1 MFASQYDTMKMIT
14 GVSKMSCDGVI
25 QYLEEIK
32 IPIQIKDRHTCLDLN
47 DRDMYILKR
56 GIVKVSLI
64 MQDEREFNI
73 TFLQGPD
80 VVSLYCDCL
89 TQFRDCHPK
98 IRVESEQAEFY
109 CISKDKFY
117 ERTKEDAKLQH
128 YVNTYYRKRLKHA
141 VTREQV
147 MIMNSKAGAVCSW
160 LYRLASLFGIQ
171 TQKGIFID
179 LQVTNED
186 IANFCGITTRNSVNR
201 VIRGLKEK
209 NVIQVINKRI
219 VVLDMDYLKQYTE

>member
-1 MFASQYDTMKMIT
+1 MKLIT
-14 GVSKMSCDGVI
+14 GVSKMCCDGVI
-25 QYLEEIK
+25 RYLEEIK
-32 IPIQIKDRHTCLDLN
+32 IPVQIKDRHTCLDLN
-47 DRDMYILKR
+47 DRDMYILKK

-73 TFLQGPD
+73 TYLQGPD

-89 TQFRDCHPK
+89 TQFRNCHPK

-109 CISKDKFY
+109 CISKEKFY
-117 ERTKEDAKLQH
+117 ERTKKDANLQH
-128 YVNTYYRKRLKHA
+128 YVNTYYRKRLKLA

-147 MIMNSKAGAVCSW
+147 MIMNSKTGAVCSW

-209 NVIQVINKRI
+209 HIIQVKNNRI
-219 VVLDMDYLKQYTE
+219 IVLDMDYLKQFTK

>member
-1 MFASQYDTMKMIT
+1 
-14 GVSKMSCDGVI
+14 MSCDGVI
-25 QYLEEIK
+25 RCLEEIK

-73 TFLQGPD
+73 TYLQGPD

-117 ERTKEDAKLQH
+117 KRAKEDAKLQH
-128 YVNTYYRKRLKHA
+128 YVNTYYRKRLKLA

-201 VIRGLKEK
+201 VIRSLKEK
-209 NVIQVINKRI
+209 HIIQVINNRI
-219 VVLDMDYLKQYTE
+219 IVLDMDYLKQFIE

>member
-1 MFASQYDTMKMIT
+1 
-14 GVSKMSCDGVI
+14 MSCDGVI
-25 QYLEEIK
+25 RCLDEIK

-73 TFLQGPD
+73 TYLQGPD

-117 ERTKEDAKLQH
+117 KRAKEDAKLQH
-128 YVNTYYRKRLKHA
+128 YVNTYYRKRLKLA

-209 NVIQVINKRI
+209 NVIQVINNRI
-219 VVLDMDYLKQYTE
+219 IVLDMDYLKQFTE

>member
-1 MFASQYDTMKMIT
+1 
-14 GVSKMSCDGVI
+14 MSCDGVI
-25 QYLEEIK
+25 RCLEEIK

-73 TFLQGPD
+73 TYLQGPD

-117 ERTKEDAKLQH
+117 KRAKEDAKLQH
-128 YVNTYYRKRLKHA
+128 YVNTYYRKRLKLA

-209 NVIQVINKRI
+209 NVIQVKNNRI
-219 VVLDMDYLKQYTE
+219 IVLDMDYLKQFTE

>member
-1 MFASQYDTMKMIT
+1 MKMIT
-14 GVSKMSCDGVI
+14 GVSKMCCDGVI
-25 QYLEEIK
+25 QYLEKEKVSIL
-32 IPIQIKDRHTCLDLN
+32 IKDRHTCLDLN
-47 DRDMYILKR
+47 DSNMYVLKK

-73 TFLQGPD
+73 TYLKGPD

-98 IRVESEQAEFY
+98 IRIESEQAELY
-109 CISKDKFY
+109 CISKEKFY
-117 ERTKEDAKLQH
+117 KQVKEDANLQN
-128 YVNTYYRKRLKHA
+128 YVNTYYRNRLKLA
-141 VTREQV
+141 ITREQV
-147 MIMNSKAGAVCSW
+147 MIMNSKAGGVCSW

-209 NVIQVINKRI
+209 HIIQVKNNRI
-219 VVLDMDYLKQYTE
+219 IVLDMDYLKQFTK

>member
-1 MFASQYDTMKMIT
+1 MKMIT
-14 GVSKMSCDGVI
+14 GVSKMCCDGVI

-32 IPIQIKDRHTCLDLN
+32 IPVQIKDRHTCLDLN

-73 TFLQGPD
+73 TYLQGPD

-89 TQFRDCHPK
+89 TQFRDCLPK
-98 IRVESEQAEFY
+98 IRIESEQAELY
-109 CISKDKFY
+109 CISKEKFY
-117 ERTKEDAKLQH
+117 KRVKEDANLQH
-128 YVNTYYRKRLKHA
+128 YVNTYYRKRLKLA

-147 MIMNSKAGAVCSW
+147 MIMNSKTGAVCSW
-160 LYRLASLFGIQ
+160 LHRLASLFGIQ
-171 TQKGIFID
+171 TRNGIFID

-209 NVIQVINKRI
+209 NIIQVKNNRI
-219 VVLDMDYLKQYTE
+219 IVLDMDYLKQFTK

>member
-1 MFASQYDTMKMIT
+1 MC
-14 GVSKMSCDGVI
+14 CDGVI
-25 QYLEEIK
+25 RYLEEIK
-32 IPIQIKDRHTCLDLN
+32 IPVQIKDRHTCLDLN
-47 DRDMYILKR
+47 DRDMYILKK

-73 TFLQGPD
+73 TYLQGPD

-98 IRVESEQAEFY
+98 IRVESEHAEFY
-109 CISKDKFY
+109 CISKEKFY
-117 ERTKEDAKLQH
+117 ERTKKDANLQH
-128 YVNTYYRKRLKHA
+128 YVNTYYRKRLKLA

-160 LYRLASLFGIQ
+160 LHRLASLFGIQ
-171 TQKGIFID
+171 TRNGIFID

-209 NVIQVINKRI
+209 NVIQVKNNRI
-219 VVLDMDYLKQYTE
+219 IVLDMDYLKQFTK

>member
-1 MFASQYDTMKMIT
+1 
-14 GVSKMSCDGVI
+14 MSCDGVI
-25 QYLEEIK
+25 RCLEEIK

-73 TFLQGPD
+73 TYLQGPD

-117 ERTKEDAKLQH
+117 KRAKEDAKLQH
-128 YVNTYYRKRLKHA
+128 YVNTYYRKRLKLA

-209 NVIQVINKRI
+209 NVIQVINNRI
-219 VVLDMDYLKQYTE
+219 IVLDMDYLKQFTE